1 MERPSK
7 QIRDEVAARFLK
19 VDILLRTTHPIDPK
33 TGEADKYVPPIT
45 PEALGIL
52 FYVASRGTCYK
63 SDCEEHLG
71 LTLASSSRNIDLIS
85 KHHRLKLSTGKPRPG
100 HDLIKKERDPVD
112 ARKTV
117 LTLTQR
123 GKDLIEKVKQ
133 TLYGETENM
142 G

>member
-7 QIRDEVAARFLK
+7 QIRDEVAERFLK
-19 VDILLRTTHPIDPK
+19 VDILLRTTHPINPK
-33 TGEADKYVPPIT
+33 TGEVDKDVPPIT
-45 PEALGIL
+45 PEALGIF

-63 SDCEEHLG
+63 SDVEEHLG
-71 LTLASSSRNIDLIS
+71 LTLASGSRNIDLIS

-117 LTLTQR
+117 LTLTQK
-123 GKDLIEKVKQ
+123 GKDLLELIKQ